1 MEQKVILQGSNQN
14 GMKHT
19 HAHTYTLSS
28 AHGGEQSNYY
38 LLQKSGVICG
48 RGGGVVIYDVQWEEL
63 SASDSLQ

>member
-1 MEQKVILQGSNQN
+1 
-14 GMKHT
+14 MKHT